1 MECISGSE
9 RHSCQPRLLY
19 PGKLSYGEIYNRE
32 TKTLLDK
39 RRLMEF
45 MTTKPVFRGY
55 WERNFS
61 LCGMMHTL
69 KRKQEGK

>member
-45 MTTKPVFRGY
+45 MTTKPALQRILREKLQSV
-55 WERNFS
+55 WNDA
-61 LCGMMHTL
+61 H
-69 KRKQEGK
+69 